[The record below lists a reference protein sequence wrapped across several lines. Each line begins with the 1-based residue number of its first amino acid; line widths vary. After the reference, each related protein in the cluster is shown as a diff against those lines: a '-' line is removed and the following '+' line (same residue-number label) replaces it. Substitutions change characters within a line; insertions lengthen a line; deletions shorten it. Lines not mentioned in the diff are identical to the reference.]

1 MLLDR
6 KKNYVVVGITSGLG
20 NALLNHK
27 ERFLGVSRHQSDL
40 SIIKGKVVIF
50 CSVNRDFESPTYSK
64 DNFTFLEKVIKAQPE
79 KLIFTSTID
88 LYAKEQNSYSYLKSA
103 QEEIIRSSNVRH
115 AILRLPM
122 LIYPFS
128 RENHI
133 VKLQKN
139 IDLTLSSL
147 STFNYLSLSTF
158 ISSVDIICEKL
169 MEGTLDIVSQNSI
182 TLGRVAMLFNSK
194 SKFGDYVY
202 ETPSTFSK
210 IPDFLKEKKI
220 DSLTELEKKE
230 W

>member
-103 QEEIIRSSNVRH
+103 QEEII
-115 AILRLPM
+115 
-122 LIYPFS
+122 
-128 RENHI
+128 
-133 VKLQKN
+133 
-139 IDLTLSSL
+139 
-147 STFNYLSLSTF
+147 
-158 ISSVDIICEKL
+158 
-169 MEGTLDIVSQNSI
+169 
-182 TLGRVAMLFNSK
+182 
-194 SKFGDYVY
+194 
-202 ETPSTFSK
+202 
-210 IPDFLKEKKI
+210 
-220 DSLTELEKKE
+220 
-230 W
+230 